1 MACCSGR
8 EEFLLGKVRNMKN
21 WLEKWA
27 SPELVAQYDE
37 SKVVGMIAA
46 GLMPLFAAG
55 RLGEAVDEVMS
66 KLNGVPTEEVEA
78 VRAKVK
84 RYLTCFCEAMV

>member
-1 MACCSGR
+1 
-8 EEFLLGKVRNMKN
+8 MKN

-46 GLMPLFAAG
+46 GLMPLYAAG
-55 RLGEAVDEVMS
+55 KLKEAVDEVMS
-66 KLNGVPTEEVEA
+66 KLNGVPVEEVEA
-78 VRAKVK
+78 VRTKVE